1 MGMYG
6 SRRGDDEPGWG
17 EQSPGVYRSPES
29 SGSHGSDGYDTP
41 GPYQGPTYGPP
52 SDPTSGMYGSY
63 GSNEPP
69 AAAPPPPPNRGRRS
83 GVNRTVLIVGIL
95 AVLVIGA
102 GTAAAATLLSGDDK
116 GNEAAPSGGKEEKPA
131 NPPASSSTAP
141 AKEPISLSATGDVVM
156 GMAPGRLAPNNGK
169 GMFNDVAPLL
179 KADFQMMNLEQ
190 TLTDDTGVSK
200 CSAGSTSCVAFRTPP
215 ATVQNLKDAG
225 THLVNLANN
234 HAWDFG
240 EKGYQNTQKAL
251 DGVQIKYTGWPDQIT
266 VSEVKGLK
274 VAVVGF
280 APYEKWSNVCSNTD
294 KAAELITKAATQAD
308 IVVVQVHMG
317 AEGAGMTRVKE
328 GTEFAYG
335 ENRCDPIKFS
345 HTVIDAGA
353 DLVVGH
359 GPHVVRGMEFY
370 KGRLIAY
377 SLGNFVGYGGALNYS
392 GVLGVTAVIK
402 VSLNPDGSW
411 AGGSLI
417 ATHMVSPG
425 VPKADPNKRA
435 ITLISDVTK
444 KDFPTTGPTIA
455 ADGALTAPK

>member
-1 MGMYG
+1 MGVYG

-29 SGSHGSDGYDTP
+29 TGSYPAEPYDTP

-52 SDPTSGMYGSY
+52 SDPASGMYG
-63 GSNEPP
+63 NQPP
-69 AAAPPPPPNRGRRS
+69 AAAPPPQRRRRS
-83 GVNRTVLIVGIL
+83 GINRTAIILTIL
-95 AVLVIGA
+95 AVLLVGA

-116 GNEAAPSGGKEEKPA
+116 GNEAGETGTNTGDGKTPNA
-131 NPPASSSTAP
+131 PASSAP
-141 AKEPISLSATGDVVM
+141 AKEPISMTATGDVVM

-169 GMFNDVAPLL
+169 GMFDGVAPLL

-190 TLTDDTGVSK
+190 TITDDTGVSK

-215 ATVQNLKDAG
+215 ATVQNLKDVG
-225 THLVNLANN
+225 VHLVNLANN

-251 DGVQIKYTGWPDQIT
+251 DGVGIKYTGFPDQIT
-266 VSEVKGLK
+266 VHEVKGVK

-280 APYEKWSNVCSNTD
+280 ASYEKWSNLCSNTD
-294 KAAELITKAATQAD
+294 TASALIKKASGQAD

-317 AEGAGMTRVKE
+317 AEGSDKTRVKP
-328 GTEFAYG
+328 GTEFAFG

-345 HTVIDAGA
+345 HAVIDAGA

-370 KGRLIAY
+370 NGRLIAY
-377 SLGNFVGYGGALNYS
+377 SLGNFVGYGGALRFE
-392 GVLGVTAVIK
+392 GILGVTAVIK
-402 VSLNPDGSW
+402 VSLNPDGTW
-411 AGGSLI
+411 AGGTLI
-417 ATHMVSPG
+417 PTNIVSPG

-435 ITLISDVTK
+435 ITTISDLTK
-444 KDFPTTGPTIA
+444 KDFPTTGPAIA
-455 ADGALTAPK
+455 ADGTITAPK